1 MSRAEAL
8 TRPAALPGADFAPLL
23 ARVLLSLLFLY
34 SGIGKLMGPEATM
47 AYIAK
52 AGLPLPVV
60 SYALAL
66 VVELGVATA
75 LLLGYRTRES
85 AAVMALFSVMSALM
99 FHHQFGDK
107 GQLIQFLKNLAIA
120 GGFVQLMLGPVGR
133 FSLDARRRNA
143 G

>member
-1 MSRAEAL
+1 M
-8 TRPAALPGADFAPLL
+8 AAPSADFAPLL
-23 ARVLLSLLFLY
+23 ARVLLSLLFIY
-34 SGIGKLMGPEATM
+34 SGIGKLWGPEATM

-52 AGLPLPVV
+52 AGLPLPML

-75 LLLGYRTRES
+75 LLLGYRTREA
-85 AAVMALFSVMSALM
+85 AAVMAVFSAMSALM
-99 FHHQFGDK
+99 FHHQFSDK

-133 FSLDARRRNA
+133 FGWDARRPSAR
-143 G
+143 

>member
-8 TRPAALPGADFAPLL
+8 PRSAAAPWADVAPLL

-34 SGIGKLMGPEATM
+34 SGIGKLLGPEGTM

-52 AGLPLPVV
+52 AGLPLPLL
-60 SYALAL
+60 SYAMAL

-75 LLLGYRTRES
+75 LLLGWRTREA
-85 AAVMALFSVMSALM
+85 AAVMALFSVASALM
-99 FHHQFGDK
+99 FHHQFSDK

-120 GGFVQLMLGPVGR
+120 GGFVQLMLGPAGR
-133 FSLDARRRNA
+133 WSLDARRARR
-143 G
+143 

>member
-1 MSRAEAL
+1 MSRAEAWD
-8 TRPAALPGADFAPLL
+8 RPAPSPGADVAALL
-23 ARVLLSLLFLY
+23 ARVLLSLLFIY
-34 SGIGKLMGPEATM
+34 SGIGKLMGPEGTM

-75 LLLGYRTRES
+75 LLLGYRTRQA

-99 FHHQFGDK
+99 FHHQFADK
-107 GQLIQFLKNLAIA
+107 AQLVQFLKNLAIA
-120 GGFVQLMLGPVGR
+120 GGFVQLMLAPVAR
-133 FSLDARRRNA
+133 WSWDARRQDTR
-143 G
+143 

>member
-1 MSRAEAL
+1 LSRSA
-8 TRPAALPGADFAPLL
+8 PAQGANDLGPLV

-34 SGIGKLMGPEATM
+34 SGVGKLLGPEATM

-52 AGLPLPVV
+52 AGLPLPML
-60 SYALAL
+60 SYAMAL

-75 LLLGYRTRES
+75 LLLGYRTREA
-85 AAVMALFSVMSALM
+85 AAVMAVFSIASALM
-99 FHHQFGDK
+99 FHNQFADK

-133 FSLDARRRNA
+133 LGWDGRRQGTR
-143 G
+143 

>member
-8 TRPAALPGADFAPLL
+8 PRSAAAPWADVALLL

-34 SGIGKLMGPEATM
+34 SGIGKLLGPEGTM

-52 AGLPLPVV
+52 AGLPLPLL
-60 SYALAL
+60 SYAMAL

-75 LLLGYRTRES
+75 LLLGWRTRE
-85 AAVMALFSVMSALM
+85 AAAMMALFSVASALM
-99 FHHQFGDK
+99 FHHQFSDK

-133 FSLDARRRNA
+133 WSWDARRAAAR
-143 G
+143 